1 MEFSLGCKKLSPPP
15 EYNISPLEMGTKFRW
30 DGIKCPGSRV
40 SNLPGLEFLFHP
52 VGKCLHL
59 GFTRTPVVRTSRI
72 FWFQKFSTPKKK
84 QGGRRFDS
92 PTWTN
97 ALLFFL
103 TWGIVVTNPP
113 LTVYIPEKGNGR
125 NSVQMNFV
133 FIPGKFSSSKCCF
146 WGV

>member
-52 VGKCLHL
+52 GGQVPSSGVHSNSGGPDLPDFLVSK
-59 GFTRTPVVRTSRI
+59 I
-72 FWFQKFSTPKKK
+72 FDQKKK
-84 QGGRRFDS
+84 QGGKRFDS

-97 ALLFFL
+97 ALLFF
-103 TWGIVVTNPP
+103 
-113 LTVYIPEKGNGR
+113 
-125 NSVQMNFV
+125 
-133 FIPGKFSSSKCCF
+133 
-146 WGV
+146 